1 MPGVPWEL
9 IEHKLHMDP
18 EAKPVKQQLCHFT
31 QDKKDVIKKE
41 IARLL
46 DVGLL
51 KKCTTRIGLPILFL
65 YPKRIRNGGSV
76 LIIQIL
82 IR

>member
-18 EAKPVKQQLCHFT
+18 QAKPVKQQLCRFT
-31 QDKKDVIKKE
+31 QDKKVVIKKE